1 MSIEQTAE
9 SIQVT
14 PELLRRYDRPGPR
27 YTSYPTAPVWREDFG
42 DAEYRKALSEAAS
55 RAGDPL
61 SIYIHVPFCQERC
74 AFCGCNVII
83 SKKEGVADVYL
94 DHIELEISMAAE
106 ALGERRHVQQMHW
119 GGGTPTFLHV
129 DQIERLFGMV
139 RDRFSIASNA
149 EIALEMDPRVT
160 TPEQVATLRKLGF
173 NRASMG
179 VQDLDPEVQCEI
191 HRFQTEE
198 QTRKLFGICRDSGFD
213 GINIDL
219 IYGLPGQSVEG
230 WSETIDKVIDIAPD
244 RLAVYSYAYLPD
256 KLHNQRHIDMAK
268 LPDADHKLELFTIA
282 RAKFTAAGYRAIGMD
297 HFAKPQDELSLAMD
311 ERRLRRN
318 FMGYT
323 VVPATDMLG
332 IGTSAIG
339 EIGGCYAQNEKKLSR
354 YYQALEAGKF
364 ATSCGFELTK
374 DDAIRSH
381 VIRELMCNFYL
392 DFADLESRFG
402 IVFTE
407 YFTGEEAA
415 LAPLYEDEFLVR
427 ENGALRVL
435 PLGQIF
441 IRNIAMVFDAH
452 LKKAAAKTQFSRT
465 V

>member
-1 MSIEQTAE
+1 MTNQPTAE
-9 SIQVT
+9 AIRVT

-27 YTSYPTAPVWREDFG
+27 YTSYPTAPVWRDDFG
-42 DAEYRKALSEAAS
+42 DAEYRNALAQAAS
-55 RAGDPL
+55 RPDEPL
-61 SIYIHVPFCQERC
+61 SIYVHVPFCQERC

-83 SKKEGVADVYL
+83 SKKEGVADIYL
-94 DHIELEISMAAE
+94 DHVEMELAMAAE
-106 ALGERRHVQQMHW
+106 ALGDRRNVRQLHW

-129 DQIERLFGMV
+129 DQIERLFTAV
-139 RDRFSIASNA
+139 KDRFSIAPDA

-160 TPEQVATLRKLGF
+160 TREQVDVLRRLGF

-191 HRFQTEE
+191 HRFQTED
-198 QTRKLFGICRDSGFD
+198 QTRALFSLCRDAGFS
-213 GINIDL
+213 GINVDL
-219 IYGLPGQSVEG
+219 IYGLPGQTIDG
-230 WSETIDKVIDIAPD
+230 WSATIDKVIDIAPD
-244 RLAVYSYAYLPD
+244 RLAVYSYAYLPE
-256 KLHNQRHIDMAK
+256 KLHNQRHIEMAK
-268 LPDADHKLELFTIA
+268 LPDADRKLDLFTIA
-282 RAKFTAAGYRAIGMD
+282 REKFTSAGYRAIGMD
-297 HFAKPQDELSLAMD
+297 HFAKPKDELSVAMD

-354 YYQALEAGKF
+354 YYQALEAGRF
-364 ATSCGFELTK
+364 ATSCGFALTM
-374 DDAIRSH
+374 DDSVRSH

-392 DFADLESRFG
+392 DIAGLESRFG
-402 IVFTE
+402 IGFDD
-407 YFTGEEAA
+407 YFADEAA
-415 LAPLYEDEFLVR
+415 ALTPLYADEFIVR

-441 IRNIAMVFDAH
+441 IRNIAMVFDTH
-452 LKKAAAKTQFSRT
+452 LKNAAAKTQFSRT

>member
-1 MSIEQTAE
+1 MSDKPKPE
-9 SIQVT
+9 SIRVT

-27 YTSYPTAPVWREDFG
+27 YTSYPTAPVWRDDFG
-42 DAEYRKALSEAAS
+42 DAEYRNALAEAAS
-55 RAGDPL
+55 RADEPL
-61 SIYIHVPFCQERC
+61 SVYIHVPFCQERC

-83 SKKEGVADVYL
+83 SKKEGVADIYL
-94 DHIELEISMAAE
+94 DHVEKELSMAAA
-106 ALGERRHVQQMHW
+106 ALGDRRDVRQMHW
-119 GGGTPTFLHV
+119 GGGTPTFLHL
-129 DQIERLFGMV
+129 DQIERLYGRV
-139 RDRFSIASNA
+139 RDRFAIAPNA

-160 TPEQVATLRKLGF
+160 TPEQVELLRKLGF

-179 VQDLDPEVQCEI
+179 VQDLDPTVQCEI
-191 HRFQTEE
+191 HRFQTED
-198 QTRKLFGICRDSGFD
+198 QTRSLFDICREAGFD
-213 GINIDL
+213 GINMDL
-219 IYGLPGQSVEG
+219 IYGLPGQSIEG
-230 WSETIDKVIDIAPD
+230 WSDTIDKVIDIGPD

-256 KLHNQRHIDMAK
+256 KLHNQRHIDTAK
-268 LPDADHKLELFTIA
+268 LPDADHKVELFTIA
-282 RAKFTAAGYRAIGMD
+282 REKFTAAGYRAIGMD
-297 HFAKPQDELSLAMD
+297 HFAKPQDELSVAMD
-311 ERRLRRN
+311 QRRLRRN

-354 YYQALEAGKF
+354 YYQSLDAGKF
-364 ATSCGFELTK
+364 ATSCGFALTK
-374 DDAIRSH
+374 DDSIRSH

-392 DFADLESRFG
+392 DFADLQSRFG
-402 IVFTE
+402 VVYGD
-407 YFTGEEAA
+407 YFAEEDAA
-415 LAPLYEDEFLVR
+415 LAPLYEDDFVAR